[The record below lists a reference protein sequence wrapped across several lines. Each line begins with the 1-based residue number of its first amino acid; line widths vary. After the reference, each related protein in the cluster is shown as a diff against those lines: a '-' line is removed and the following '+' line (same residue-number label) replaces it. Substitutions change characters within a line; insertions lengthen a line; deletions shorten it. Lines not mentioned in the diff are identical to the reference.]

1 LRDRPFGQRRLRVL
15 IGLILGCALA
25 VAIFATQDFHSILA
39 ATRLVGA
46 GFVLVIAWRL
56 VSLSLI
62 ALGWRQ
68 LFAGAARPSIP
79 GAVLARWVCEA
90 VNNLLPVAQ
99 IGGEIARGRIIAR
112 WLAETGA
119 ATPVLIAIATIIVD
133 MTLNLSGQF
142 ALALA
147 GAWHVWRV
155 ADRNPLELAAAC
167 FAALLPLALLAI
179 AQQPAV
185 LARVHNG
192 FGRLTGKDQEPEG
205 GSGLPAHVRAVYGR
219 SAGLAAALL
228 FHLLAALSRAM
239 ETWIVLRLMGA
250 PIGIMDAIMI
260 EGLSGALRTAAFLL
274 PAGLGIQEGALLVL
288 CGWIGVPPSQALA
301 LALIKRAR
309 EVVVGG
315 GGLLVWLA
323 LERDSRGT

>member
-1 LRDRPFGQRRLRVL
+1 
-15 IGLILGCALA
+15 
-25 VAIFATQDFHSILA
+25 
-39 ATRLVGA
+39 
-46 GFVLVIAWRL
+46 
-56 VSLSLI
+56 
-62 ALGWRQ
+62 
-68 LFAGAARPSIP
+68 
-79 GAVLARWVCEA
+79 
-90 VNNLLPVAQ
+90 
-99 IGGEIARGRIIAR
+99 
-112 WLAETGA
+112 
-119 ATPVLIAIATIIVD
+119 
-133 MTLNLSGQF
+133 
-142 ALALA
+142 
-147 GAWHVWRV
+147 
-155 ADRNPLELAAAC
+155 
-167 FAALLPLALLAI
+167 LAI
-179 AQQPAV
+179 AQRPAV